1 MPTFEVI
8 VGKKVIPIT
17 ARTKKDALKRAVQR
31 VCPKDDKG
39 ELEAT
44 PSNVLQSEKELSRD
58 ILPELEDASKD
69 SGVSYTFT
77 TLKAC
82 MFFLR
87 YDAMPQL
94 VMCSDED
101 FIDTIIDFS
110 EYVVDKYDGKQ
121 SPAYSRSALAKNPEK
136 RVAFLTYWNTYYLE
150 YFDPEGLEG
159 RLDITTEDIEK
170 KARVKVAKK
179 EVRKTNRPD
188 IPKLRTPSPEPT
200 AKEID
205 RRREIR
211 LEKERQEEF
220 RQRLGE
226 EEKKALEE
234 VREEERKNIAVARD
248 EERKKLAEARAGE
261 QGDLGSEDAVLLN
274 KLLGYFN
281 VDGRPLIQKHKE
293 YELETRTSKVING
306 RTYTYQGK
314 NYFETF
320 MFATDLKEM
329 RAGGMGGTPRFNP
342 VYRQVEDGSRGSYLG
357 EVVEFMP
364 RLNEERDRE
373 IEDKQ
378 ARERKEYDEAA
389 YFNTADGLLEDNK
402 RARDELIRKLDT
414 GIFQEEPLNKLI
426 GVLNEEYD
434 IIANIRKE
442 RGELPVLGLSGFIED
457 RLLPGVERPLT
468 YEEGLDYRMP
478 GVVDY
483 ILSNATRE
491 ELRARREKGDDGV
504 GAVEQLSSLEIEER
518 ERQRAKSPEPVAAEP
533 VPEEVEDRSFFEGMA
548 SPSPAPR
555 SPSPEPATP
564 AAVPTPRKKVRLA
577 KRKIKA
583 GRATGEGTKRPAV
596 AVKDIPQIS
605 SLTEEER
612 KSAKKLNPI
621 LIKAKRGYSK
631 LYPVVHKLSDNFT
644 LTKDKLPAGGGR
656 LFELYKNKFGSEDTK
671 YSKTPLALL
680 NLFALEE
687 QLLGVYPDLDWSSV
701 SENEAGK
708 EASKNEF
715 QYLDRTDRLGETM
728 GAAKAARYKA
738 AYAKLLEDTSAIDT
752 TDDQFRAALA
762 DYDKEEYEFGFTPA
776 FTKKYDIQQS
786 PLGGF
791 RGKGDAGYGDTR
803 TFEEIQAQGARELKE
818 QQKKQKAYEASLE
831 GKEEALKEAKR
842 QTVRRIKQI
851 REAEA
856 ALETASKIKKPTKKQ
871 KKEIAEFT
879 ESLEENR
886 QRVEDLSED
895 VKQLEKEIAPL
906 RTAAI
911 MKQRKAENASK
922 KR

>member
-211 LEKERQEEF
+211 LEKQRQEDF

-226 EEKKALEE
+226 EEKRALEE

-248 EERKKLAEARAGE
+248 EERKKLAEARAEG

-293 YELETRTSKVING
+293 YEIETRTSEVING
-306 RTYTYQGK
+306 RTYTYEGK

-329 RAGGMGGTPRFNP
+329 RAGGIGGTPFFNP
-342 VYRQVEDGSRGSYLG
+342 IYRPGTEGYKPRPVLGEEAVFMPKIGEDRYRQIQE
-357 EVVEFMP
+357 
-364 RLNEERDRE
+364 
-373 IEDKQ
+373 KQ
-378 ARERKEYDEAA
+378 ARERKEYEEAV

-442 RGELPVLGLSGFIED
+442 RGELPELGLSGFIED

-483 ILSNATRE
+483 ILSNATRD
-491 ELRARREKGDDGV
+491 ELRARFYKRDDAV
-504 GAVEQLSSLEIEER
+504 EAVEQLASLEIEER

-564 AAVPTPRKKVRLA
+564 AAVPTPRKKIKLG

-596 AVKDIPQIS
+596 AVKDIPRIA

-656 LFELYKNKFGSEDTK
+656 LFELYKNKYGSEDTK
-671 YSKTPLALL
+671 FSKTPLALL

-687 QLLGVYPDLDWSSV
+687 QLLGVYPDLEWSSV

-715 QYLDRTDRLGETM
+715 QYLVRTDRLGETM

-738 AYAKLLEDTSAIDT
+738 AYAKLIEDTSAIDT

-818 QQKKQKAYEASLE
+818 QQEKQKAYEATLE
-831 GKEEALKEAKR
+831 GKEEALDTKKGII
-842 QTVRRIKQI
+842 VRRIKKI

-856 ALETASKIKKPTKKQ
+856 SLETASKIKKPTKKQ
-871 KKEIAEFT
+871 KKEIAEVR
-879 ESLEENR
+879 ESLEGAR
-886 QRVEDLSED
+886 DDVERISED
-895 VKQLEKEIAPL
+895 IKQLEKEIAPL

-911 MKQRKAENASK
+911 MKQRKEENAK

>member
-170 KARVKVAKK
+170 KSRVK
-179 EVRKTNRPD
+179 
-188 IPKLRTPSPEPT
+188 
-200 AKEID
+200 
-205 RRREIR
+205 
-211 LEKERQEEF
+211 
-220 RQRLGE
+220 
-226 EEKKALEE
+226 
-234 VREEERKNIAVARD
+234 
-248 EERKKLAEARAGE
+248 ERKKLAEARAGE

-533 VPEEVEDRSFFEGMA
+533 VPEAVEDRSFFEGMA
-548 SPSPAPR
+548 SPSPQ
-555 SPSPEPATP
+555 S
-564 AAVPTPRKKVRLA
+564 
-577 KRKIKA
+577 
-583 GRATGEGTKRPAV
+583 
-596 AVKDIPQIS
+596 VK
-605 SLTEEER
+605 
-612 KSAKKLNPI
+612 
-621 LIKAKRGYSK
+621 
-631 LYPVVHKLSDNFT
+631 
-644 LTKDKLPAGGGR
+644 
-656 LFELYKNKFGSEDTK
+656 
-671 YSKTPLALL
+671 
-680 NLFALEE
+680 
-687 QLLGVYPDLDWSSV
+687 
-701 SENEAGK
+701 
-708 EASKNEF
+708 
-715 QYLDRTDRLGETM
+715 
-728 GAAKAARYKA
+728 
-738 AYAKLLEDTSAIDT
+738 
-752 TDDQFRAALA
+752 
-762 DYDKEEYEFGFTPA
+762 
-776 FTKKYDIQQS
+776 
-786 PLGGF
+786 
-791 RGKGDAGYGDTR
+791 
-803 TFEEIQAQGARELKE
+803 
-818 QQKKQKAYEASLE
+818 
-831 GKEEALKEAKR
+831 
-842 QTVRRIKQI
+842 
-851 REAEA
+851 
-856 ALETASKIKKPTKKQ
+856 
-871 KKEIAEFT
+871 
-879 ESLEENR
+879 
-886 QRVEDLSED
+886 
-895 VKQLEKEIAPL
+895 
-906 RTAAI
+906 
-911 MKQRKAENASK
+911 
-922 KR
+922 